1 MTTNGRS
8 SIEGAL
14 LAPDGLDH
22 VQALAAW
29 MQAHPNDRDTRRAV
43 EDLLNTDANGPKL
56 RDWAWLNL
64 ADAADIP
71 APNHTISGLLVEGK
85 ITLWWSPVKTGK
97 STALMAMLK
106 ALSPGGPEF
115 YGMALAEAR
124 QDLVDFDGENFMGKN
139 ICSL

>member
-1 MTTNGRS
+1 
-8 SIEGAL
+8 
-14 LAPDGLDH
+14 
-22 VQALAAW
+22 

-56 RDWAWLNL
+56 RDWAWMNL

-115 YGMALAEAR
+115 CGRPWRKRAR
-124 QDLVDFDGENFMGKN
+124 SWRTSMGKTLWGK
-139 ICSL
+139 ISVVCR